1 MNRPPA
7 RLPVCPYARQM
18 GEGTG
23 HVTTPIRRQYLDVK
37 RRFPNAIVFF
47 RLGDFYETF
56 DDDAKLVAH
65 ELEIT
70 LTSKPMGKDLRVPLA
85 GVPHHALQAHL
96 KKLVGRGY
104 KVAICEQLDP
114 AGGKQ
119 GTGKAKRA
127 GRDLVSREVTRVV
140 TPGTVVEEELL
151 GGAANNYLAAVAP
164 APSTGSG
171 RGPATGSGRADVRH
185 GLAYI
190 DITTGEFA
198 ATELSDADLAT
209 ELARLA
215 PAELLLP
222 EGVDLPAPYESPRT
236 PLDTRLFHPDEA
248 AGRLQE
254 HFGVASL
261 EGYGLRGM
269 AGATAAAGAV
279 LAYLGDNQK
288 AALANL
294 RDLRV
299 YNPARYLVLDAS
311 ARRHLELFASTREGG
326 RRGSLIEAVDA
337 TRTAMGSRALTRWL
351 GQPLV
356 DASEINARLDRVE
369 SFFNEALIRGAVR
382 DQLRD
387 MPDLE
392 RILGRI
398 TAGAALPRDLAG
410 LRKGLE
416 AYPGLIEA
424 CKKGYDVTT
433 EASAGDE
440 ASALLRA
447 ALADDPAPLVGD
459 GGVIREG
466 FSRELDEARELTGD
480 ARRALAELEA
490 AERER
495 SGIRGLRVA
504 YNRVFGYYLE
514 VSKANQALVPQ
525 DYQRKQ
531 TLVNAER
538 YTTPRLKELEER
550 ILGAREAIG
559 ELEGALF
566 RQVCAQLAA
575 SSEVLGSLA
584 RSVAEIDV
592 HSALAETAA
601 RNGYV
606 RPQIDEGEVIV
617 IRNGRHPVVERSL
630 GEGRFV
636 PNDTQLASGGAQ
648 LVVLTGPNM
657 AGKSTY
663 LRQVALI
670 VLLAQAGSFVPAS
683 SARIG
688 VVDRIFTRIGAQ
700 DDLSRGESTFM
711 VEMLET
717 AAILRGATR
726 RSLVLF
732 DEVGRGTST
741 YDGLAI
747 ARAVVEYLHA
757 RPQRAAKTLFAT
769 HYHEMTSLADS
780 LPRVRNQSV
789 AVTEQDGT
797 VVFLH
802 RIVDGGA
809 DRSYGIHVAELAGM
823 PAPVIERAR
832 EVLAALEE
840 TAHEGPSKRGAAVPQ
855 LPLLATMT
863 PSEVEAALAELDLDA
878 LTPLQALTR
887 LYELKAKLRE

>member
-1 MNRPPA
+1 
-7 RLPVCPYARQM
+7 
-18 GEGTG
+18 
-23 HVTTPIRRQYLDVK
+23 VTTPIRRQYLDVK

-56 DDDAKLVAH
+56 DDDARLVAA

-104 KVAICEQLDP
+104 KVAICEQIDP
-114 AGGKQ
+114 TGGTQAG
-119 GTGKAKRA
+119 GKAKRA
-127 GRDLVSREVTRVV
+127 GRDLVTREVTRVV

-151 GGAANNYLAAVAP
+151 SGAANNYLAAVAP
-164 APSTGSG
+164 GG
-171 RGPATGSGRADVRH
+171 ERH
-185 GLAYI
+185 GLAYV

-198 ATELSDADLAT
+198 AAEVADAGLAV

-215 PAELLLP
+215 PAEMLLP
-222 EGVDLPAPYESPRT
+222 EGVDLPAPDPFAAGPRT
-236 PLDTRLFHPDEA
+236 PLDGRLFNPDEA
-248 AGRLQE
+248 AERLRE
-254 HFGVASL
+254 HFHVASL
-261 EGYGLRGM
+261 EGYGLRGL
-269 AGATAAAGAV
+269 ALATAAAGAV
-279 LAYLGDNQK
+279 LAYLADNQK
-288 AALANL
+288 AALANVK
-294 RDLRV
+294 DMTV

-326 RRGSLIEAVDA
+326 RRGSLIEALDT
-337 TRTAMGSRALTRWL
+337 TRTAMGSRLLTRWL
-351 GQPLV
+351 GQPLIDV
-356 DASEINARLDRVE
+356 AAIDSRLDRVE
-369 SFFNEALIRGAVR
+369 SFFADALMRGTVR
-382 DQLRD
+382 DLLRE
-387 MPDLE
+387 MPDVE
-392 RILGRI
+392 RIIGRI
-398 TAGAALPRDLAG
+398 TAAAAMPRDLAALRGG
-410 LRKGLE
+410 LDG
-416 AYPGLIEA
+416 YPGLIEA
-424 CKKGYDVTT
+424 CRSGYGSKL
-433 EASAGDE
+433 EANARAE

-447 ALADDPAPLVGD
+447 AIADDPAPLVGD
-459 GGVIREG
+459 GGVVREG
-466 FSRELDEARELTGD
+466 FSPELDEARSLTGD

-490 AERER
+490 EERQR

-504 YNRVFGYYLE
+504 YNRVFGYYIE

-550 ILGAREAIG
+550 ILAARETIG
-559 ELEGALF
+559 ELEGTLF

-575 SSEVLGSLA
+575 SSEALGSLA
-584 RSVAEIDV
+584 RTVAEIDV
-592 HSALAETAA
+592 YSALAETAA

-606 RPQIDEGEVIV
+606 RPEIDDGESIV
-617 IRNGRHPVVERSL
+617 IRDGRHPVVERSL
-630 GEGRFV
+630 GDGRFV
-636 PNDTQLASGGAQ
+636 PNDTQLDSAGAQ
-648 LVVLTGPNM
+648 VVVLTGPNM

-670 VLLAQAGSFVPAS
+670 VLLAQAGSYVPAA

-688 VVDRIFTRIGAQ
+688 VADRIFTRIGAQ

-726 RSLVLF
+726 RSLILF

-757 RPQRAAKTLFAT
+757 LPGRAAKTLFAT
-769 HYHEMTSLADS
+769 HYHEMTALAES

-789 AVTEQDGT
+789 AVTEQDGR

-823 PAPVIERAR
+823 PAPVIDRAR
-832 EVLAALEE
+832 EVLAALEAAARDGP
-840 TAHEGPSKRGAAVPQ
+840 TARSPAPQ
-855 LPLLATMT
+855 LPLLATAT

>member
-1 MNRPPA
+1 M
-7 RLPVCPYARQM
+7 
-18 GEGTG
+18 
-23 HVTTPIRRQYLDVK
+23 TTPIRRQYLDVK

-56 DDDAKLVAH
+56 DDDAKLVAQ
-65 ELEIT
+65 ELDIT

-104 KVAICEQLDP
+104 KVAICEQLDL
-114 AGGKQ
+114 AGSTQ

-127 GRDLVSREVTRVV
+127 GRELVAREVTRVV

-164 APSTGSG
+164 GG
-171 RGPATGSGRADVRH
+171 EKH
-185 GLAYI
+185 GLSFV
-190 DITTGEFA
+190 DITTGEFSV
-198 ATELSDADLAT
+198 TEVDDSDLAV

-215 PAELLLP
+215 PAEVLLP
-222 EGVDLPAPYESPRT
+222 EGADLPAPYESPRT
-236 PLDTRLFHPDEA
+236 PLDTRLFNADEA
-248 AGRLQE
+248 GERLRE
-254 HFGVASL
+254 HFKVASL
-261 EGYGLRGM
+261 EGYGLRGLPH
-269 AGATAAAGAV
+269 ATAAAGAV
-279 LAYLGDNQK
+279 LAYLADNQK
-288 AALANL
+288 AALANV
-294 RDLRV
+294 RDLTV
-299 YNPARYLVLDAS
+299 YNPARYLVLDPS

-326 RRGSLIEAVDA
+326 RRGTLLETLDA
-337 TRTAMGSRALTRWL
+337 TRTAMGSRTLTRWL

-356 DASEINARLDRVE
+356 DVAAIDARLDRVQA
-369 SFFNEALIRGAVR
+369 FFDDAFQRGAVR
-382 DQLRD
+382 DQLRE

-392 RILGRI
+392 RVVGRI
-398 TAGAALPRDLAG
+398 VAGAAMPRDLAALRRG
-410 LRKGLE
+410 LDS
-416 AYPGLIEA
+416 YPGLIEA
-424 CKKGYDVTT
+424 CNGGYGSKS
-433 EASAGDE
+433 EAAARDE
-440 ASALLRA
+440 ASALLRV

-466 FSRELDEARELTGD
+466 FSPELDEARNLTGD
-480 ARRALAELEA
+480 ARKALAELEA
-490 AERER
+490 EERDR

-504 YNRVFGYYLE
+504 YNRVFGYYIE
-514 VSKANQALVPQ
+514 VSKANQALVPD

-538 YTTPRLKELEER
+538 FTTPRLKELEER
-550 ILGAREAIG
+550 ILGARETIG
-559 ELEGALF
+559 ELENALF
-566 RQVCAQLAA
+566 RRVCAQLAA
-575 SSEVLGSLA
+575 SSEALTSLA
-584 RSVAEIDV
+584 RTVAEIDV

-606 RPQIDEGEVIV
+606 RPLVDDSERLEV
-617 IRNGRHPVVERSL
+617 RDGRHPVVERSL
-630 GEGRFV
+630 GDGRFV
-636 PNDTQLASGGAQ
+636 PNDTLLDSAGAQ
-648 LVVLTGPNM
+648 VVVLTGPNM

-670 VLLAQAGSFVPAS
+670 VLLAQAGSFVPAA

-700 DDLSRGESTFM
+700 DDLARGESTFM

-757 RPQRAAKTLFAT
+757 RPESAARTLFAT
-769 HYHEMTSLADS
+769 HYHEMTSLAES

-789 AVTEQDGT
+789 AVTEQDGD

-823 PAPVIERAR
+823 PTPVIDRAR
-832 EVLAALEE
+832 AVLATLE
-840 TAHEGPSKRGAAVPQ
+840 AAAKDAPSQRAAPTPQ
-855 LPLLATMT
+855 LPLLTPQA
-863 PSEVEAALAELDLDA
+863 PSELESELAALDLDA

-887 LYELKAKLRE
+887 LYELKARLRE

>member
-1 MNRPPA
+1 M
-7 RLPVCPYARQM
+7 
-18 GEGTG
+18 
-23 HVTTPIRRQYLDVK
+23 TTPIRRQYLEVK
-37 RRFPNAIVFF
+37 RRFPQAIVFF

-56 DDDAKLVAH
+56 DDDAKLVAR

-85 GVPHHALQAHL
+85 GVPQHALQAHL
-96 KKLVGRGY
+96 KKLVARGY

-114 AGGKQ
+114 PGNRQ
-119 GTGKAKRA
+119 GSGKAKRA
-127 GRDLVSREVTRVV
+127 GRDLVAREVTRVV

-151 GGAANNYLAAVAP
+151 SAAVNNYLAAVAP
-164 APSTGSG
+164 GAAG
-171 RGPATGSGRADVRH
+171 H
-185 GLAYI
+185 GLAYV

-198 ATELSDADLAT
+198 AAEVSDTDLAV

-215 PAELLLP
+215 PAEVLLP
-222 EGVDLPAPYESPRT
+222 EGVDLPAPSEAPRT
-236 PLDTRLFHPDEA
+236 ALEPRFFDADEA
-248 AGRLQE
+248 ERLLRQ
-254 HFGVASL
+254 HFRVASL
-261 EGYGLRGM
+261 EGYGLRGRPQ
-269 AGATAAAGAV
+269 ATAAAGAV
-279 LAYLGDNQK
+279 LAYLAANQK
-288 AALANL
+288 AALANV
-294 RDLRV
+294 RDLHV
-299 YNPARYLVLDAS
+299 YNPSRYLVLDPA

-326 RRGSLIEAVDA
+326 RRGSLIEALDA
-337 TRTAMGSRALTRWL
+337 TRTAMGARLLQRWL

-356 DASEINARLDRVE
+356 DIDSINARLDRVD
-369 SFFNEALIRGAVR
+369 FMLTEALRRGEIREL
-382 DQLRD
+382 LRD
-387 MPDLE
+387 LPDLE
-392 RILGRI
+392 RIVGRI
-398 TAGAALPRDLAG
+398 TAGVALPRDLAA

-424 CKKGYDVTT
+424 VGAGYAGPT
-433 EASAGDE
+433 EAAAAAES
-440 ASALLRA
+440 SALLAA
-447 ALADDPAPLVGD
+447 ALADDPAPLVGE
-459 GGVIREG
+459 GGVIRPG
-466 FSRELDEARELTGD
+466 FSTELDEARELTGD

-490 AERER
+490 EERER

-504 YNRVFGYYLE
+504 YNRVFGYYIE
-514 VSKANQALVPQ
+514 VSKANQALVPA
-525 DYQRKQ
+525 DFQRKQ

-538 YTTPRLKELEER
+538 FTTPRLKQLEER

-559 ELEGALF
+559 ELEASLF

-575 SSEVLGSLA
+575 LAGGLGSLA
-584 RSVAEIDV
+584 RTVAEIDV
-592 HSALAETAA
+592 HAGLAETAA
-601 RNGYV
+601 RHGYT
-606 RPQIDEGEVIV
+606 RPVVDGGEAIV
-617 IRNGRHPVVERSL
+617 IKDGRHPVVERAL
-630 GEGRFV
+630 GDGRFV
-636 PNDTQLASGGAQ
+636 PNDTSLDSASSQ
-648 LVVLTGPNM
+648 IVVLTGPNM

-670 VLLAQAGSFVPAS
+670 VLLAQAGSFVPAA
-683 SARIG
+683 SARVG

-726 RSLVLF
+726 RSLILF

-747 ARAVVEYLHA
+747 ARAVVEHLHA
-757 RPQRAAKTLFAT
+757 LPGRAAKTLFAT
-769 HYHEMTSLADS
+769 HYHEMTALAQS

-789 AVTEQDGT
+789 AVTEQDGR

-802 RIVDGGA
+802 RIVEGGA

-823 PAPVIERAR
+823 PAPVIDRAR
-832 EVLAALEE
+832 EVLAALE
-840 TAHEGPSKRGAAVPQ
+840 AAARDGPQRRTSAPQ
-855 LPLLATMT
+855 LPLLAAGT